1 MPESPPPV
9 RATTIKK
16 FLKDRAQVRIS
27 EEAIDLMVQGLEG
40 IAEGVAEKAS
50 DAAIGEGRSTMMDRD
65 VQHAFDLH
73 LQLMGSPLV
82 SPEGLRV
89 AIRSVSN
96 EDLTDLIRLIKADI
110 KEGGGNP

>member
-1 MPESPPPV
+1 MSESPPPV

-65 VQHAFDLH
+65 VQHAFDLQ

-96 EDLTDLIRLIKADI
+96 EDLTDLIKLIKADL